1 MMRTRRRCWATLL
14 VLLGWPIVTVAQE
27 TTFLREALYSGSV
40 GMRGVRRSAVF
51 TDPFFSRY
59 VTGSLAAPREGDVS
73 GKNYRGEA
81 MHWQRIRADE
91 SGAFAGRNLRGGY
104 LYLTHGSETEK
115 TVILRTN
122 GNSEIFVNG
131 VLRAGDY
138 YGKGWIILPVQL
150 KKGKNEFWF
159 KAGRGSRKTLSLSSP
174 RKPVFLTDV
183 DMTIPDFLTHEIGDK
198 QAAIRIVNAT
208 EKTLDGLSIRSNVAG
223 QTRSTRVRGTITPM
237 PVRKIP
243 YTLRD
248 GAFAAGTQA
257 VQVSL
262 YQGDTLIDEIDISME
277 VREPS
282 QPYRR
287 TFISEIDG
295 SLQYYGVR
303 QGQAET
309 GRKPALFLS
318 VHGAGVKALGQA
330 AAYQAKEWGHV
341 IAPTNRREFGF
352 DWEDWGRID
361 ALEALAQAESRY
373 GTDPLRTYLTGH
385 SMGGHGAWYLGATYP
400 SRWVAIAP
408 MAGWRSFFSY
418 VGTREFS
425 EPTPMEAMLNRAA
438 NPSRTM
444 ELSRNYLQHGV
455 FIEHGDN
462 DRTVPVREARA
473 MREHLGAF
481 HPDLAYYE
489 EPGGGHWYGVDHQRV
504 FDYFKWHEMK
514 DVRDVDV
521 LEFRSITPGIS
532 AFSRY
537 ITLYQQEKSY
547 VPCGVVAKQTI
558 RSRRQRRQDEDIS
571 ERKIEIDTENLQV
584 FKIDLGH
591 CKHLESLS
599 IEVDG
604 QAIEPLP
611 WAERDALWLKRS
623 AETWSLVDEQ
633 PDPTEKNPQRYG
645 GFKDAFRH
653 RVVFVYSTGGRPAE
667 NDWSYQ
673 KARFD
678 AQSFYYRGNGSVDI
692 IPDHAFTPDAFP
704 DRSVILY
711 GNASTNRAWKGL
723 LHDCPIQVQRGAIKV
738 GDRSLSG
745 DTWGVYMVRP
755 RPDSL
760 IASVGVVAG
769 TGLQGMRSV
778 MPNRYFVAGT
788 GYPDLMIISP
798 GMYTEGA
805 AGVKA
810 AGYFGNDWGVE
821 NGSIVWSDL

>member
-1 MMRTRRRCWATLL
+1 MKTLRGWCWGMLL
-14 VLLGWPIVTVAQE
+14 IWLGWPVGTWAQE
-27 TTFLREALYSGSV
+27 TIFLREALYSGSV
-40 GMRGVRRSAVF
+40 GGRRAGRSAVY
-51 TDPFFSRY
+51 TDPVMARY
-59 VTGSLAAPREGDVS
+59 VSGELTAPQEGEVS
-73 GKNYRGEA
+73 GKGFRGDTVN
-81 MHWQRIRADE
+81 WQRVKADE
-91 SGAFAGRNLRGGY
+91 SGVFSGRNLRGGY
-104 LYLTHGSETEK
+104 LYLTHDVATEK

-122 GNSEIFVNG
+122 GNSELLVNG

-138 YGKGWIILPVQL
+138 YSKGWMILPVQL
-150 KKGKNEFWF
+150 KQGRNEFWF
-159 KAGRGSRKTLSLSSP
+159 KAGRGSRKSLSLSTP
-174 RKPVFLTDV
+174 AKPIFLTDV
-183 DMTIPDFLTHEIGDK
+183 DMTVPDFLTHEIGDK
-198 QAAIRIVNAT
+198 QAAIRVVNT
-208 EKTLDGLSIRSNVAG
+208 TDRTLDGLILRSNVAG
-223 QTRSTRVRGTITPM
+223 QIRSTRVPGTVTPM
-237 PVRKIP
+237 TVRKIP
-243 YTLRD
+243 YKLRD
-248 GAFAAGTQA
+248 GALAAGKQA

-262 YQGDTLIDEIDISME
+262 YQGDTLIDEIDISIE

-303 QGQAET
+303 QGQAES

-318 VHGAGVKALGQA
+318 VHGAGVRALGQA
-330 AAYQAKEWGHV
+330 AAYQAKSWGHV

-361 ALEALAQAESRY
+361 AMEALAEAESRY
-373 GTDPLRTYLTGH
+373 GTDPQRTYLTGH

-444 ELSRNYLQHGV
+444 ELGRNYLQHGV
-455 FIEHGDN
+455 FIEHGDA

-473 MREHLGAF
+473 MRDYLGEF

-514 DVRDVDV
+514 DVQDIDV

-532 AFSRY
+532 ATSRY
-537 ITLYQQEKSY
+537 ITLYQQKQPY

-558 RSRRQRRQDEDIS
+558 RSRGQRRRGENIS
-571 ERKIEIDTENLQV
+571 EREIEIDTENLKV
-584 FKIDLGH
+584 FKIDLAH
-591 CKHLESLS
+591 CKQLESLS

-604 QAIEPLP
+604 QSIEPLP
-611 WAERDALWLKRS
+611 WAERAELWLTRS
-623 AETWSLVDEQ
+623 RDTWSLIDEQ
-633 PDPTEKNPQRYG
+633 PDPREKNPQRYG

-653 RVVFVYSTGGRPAE
+653 RMVFVYATGGAQAE
-667 NDWSYQ
+667 NDLSYQ

-678 AQSFYYRGNGSVDI
+678 AQSFYYRGNGAVDI
-692 IPDHAFTPDAFP
+692 VPDHAFSLDAFP
-704 DRSVILY
+704 DRSIILY
-711 GNASTNRAWKGL
+711 GNASSNRAWKL
-723 LHDCPIQVQRGAIKV
+723 LLNDCPVQVQRGALKV

-745 DTWGVYMVRP
+745 DNWGIYMVRP

-760 IASVGVVAG
+760 IASVGLVAG
-769 TGLQGMRSV
+769 TGLPGMRAV
-778 MPNRYFVAGT
+778 MPSRYFIAGT
-788 GYPDLMIISP
+788 GFPDLMIISP
-798 GMYTEGA
+798 DMYTQGVD
-805 AGVKA
+805 GVKA
-810 AGYFGNDWGVE
+810 AGYFGNDWSVE
-821 NGSIVWSDL
+821 SGSIVWSD

>member
-1 MMRTRRRCWATLL
+1 
-14 VLLGWPIVTVAQE
+14 
-27 TTFLREALYSGSV
+27 
-40 GMRGVRRSAVF
+40 VF
-51 TDPFFSRY
+51 TDPVMSRY
-59 VTGSLAAPREGDVS
+59 VLGELTAPREGAVF
-73 GKNYRGEA
+73 GKNYRGDTVR
-81 MHWQRIRADE
+81 WQRVKTDE
-91 SGAFAGRNLRGGY
+91 FGIFSGRNLRGGY
-104 LYLTHGSETEK
+104 LYLTHDADHAK

-122 GNSEIFVNG
+122 GNAEIFVNG

-138 YGKGWIILPVQL
+138 YSKGWMILPVRL
-150 KKGKNEFWF
+150 KQGTNEFWF
-159 KAGRGSRKTLSLSSP
+159 KAGRGSRKSLSLFAP
-174 RKPVFLTDV
+174 RKPVFFTDI
-183 DMTIPDFLTHEIGDK
+183 DMTVPDFLSHEIGDK
-198 QAAIRIVNAT
+198 QAAIRVVNAT
-208 EKTLDGLSIRSNVAG
+208 ENTLDGLSIRSNVAG
-223 QTRSTRVRGTITPM
+223 QTRSTRVSGTITPM
-237 PVRKIP
+237 TVRKIP

-248 GAFAAGTQA
+248 GAFAAGKQA

-262 YQGDTLIDEIDISME
+262 YQGDLLIDEIDISIE

-303 QGQAET
+303 QGQAEA
-309 GRKPALFLS
+309 GKKPALFLS

-330 AAYQAKEWGHV
+330 AAYQAKSWGHV

-361 ALEALAQAESRY
+361 AMEALAEAESRY
-373 GTDPLRTYLTGH
+373 GTDPQRTYLTGH

-418 VGTREFS
+418 VGTREFE

-444 ELSRNYLQHGV
+444 ELGRNYLQHGV
-455 FIEHGDN
+455 FIEHGDA

-473 MREHLGAF
+473 MREYLGEF

-514 DVRDVDV
+514 DTRDIDV
-521 LEFRSITPGIS
+521 MEFKSITPGIS
-532 AFSRY
+532 ATSRY
-537 ITLYQQEKSY
+537 ITLYQQEQSY

-558 RSRRQRRQDEDIS
+558 RSRGQRRKGEDIK

-584 FKIDLGH
+584 FMIDLAH
-591 CKHLESLS
+591 CKHLERLS

-611 WAERDALWLKRS
+611 WAERDALWFARQEDKW
-623 AETWSLVDEQ
+623 AVVDGA
-633 PDPTEKNPQRYG
+633 PDPREKNPQRYG

-653 RVVFVYSTGGRPAE
+653 RVIFVYSTGGTQAD
-667 NDWSYQ
+667 NDLSYQ

-678 AQSFYYRGNGSVDI
+678 AQSFYYRGNGAVDI
-692 IPDHAFTPDAFP
+692 IPDHAFALEAFAE
-704 DRSVILY
+704 RSVILY
-711 GNASTNRAWKGL
+711 GNATSNRAWKQL
-723 LHDCPIQVQRGAIKV
+723 LGNCPVQIQRGALQV
-738 GDRSLSG
+738 GEREFSG
-745 DTWGVYMVRP
+745 DSWGVYMVRP

-769 TGLQGMRSV
+769 TGLPGMRAV
-778 MPNRYFVAGT
+778 MPSRYFIAGT
-788 GYPDLMIISP
+788 GFPDLMIISP
-798 GMYTEGA
+798 AMYTEGVE
-805 AGVKA
+805 GVKA
-810 AGYFGNDWGVE
+810 AGYFGNDWSVE
-821 NGSIVWSDL
+821 SACITWAED